1 MRNRK
6 SLFVIRKPARLPAG
20 KAGPAGESDI
30 VNIKSHFFLLVIC
43 FFLLSCGT
51 DYVPKPKGF
60 FRIDLPEKQY
70 TEYSSDCPF
79 SFEHPIYSKVSQY
92 TGTNTMPC
100 WMNIDYPKFQGRL
113 HLSYFA
119 INNNI
124 EEYLEDSR
132 SLAYKHTV
140 KAEAIDEKL
149 FIRDV
154 ARVYGV
160 LYEIEGVST
169 ASSIQFFLT
178 DSTTHFLRGAL
189 YFNIA
194 PRNDSLAPVI
204 NFIKEDI
211 YHLIETFKWK

>member
-6 SLFVIRKPARLPAG
+6 SG
-20 KAGPAGESDI
+20 I
-30 VNIKSHFFLLVIC
+30 VSIKSHFSLLAIC
-43 FFLLSCGT
+43 FFLFGCGS
-51 DYVPKPKGF
+51 DYVPKPRGL

-79 SFEHPIYSKVSQY
+79 SFEYPTYARVSPH
-92 TGTNTMPC
+92 TGPNTMTC
-100 WMNIDYPKFQGRL
+100 WMNIDYPEFRGRL

-124 EEYLEDSR
+124 EKYLEDSR

-154 ARVYGV
+154 ARVYGL

-169 ASSIQFFLT
+169 ASSVQFFLT

-189 YFNIA
+189 YFNVA

-211 YHLIETFKWK
+211 YHFIETFQWRGEGETR